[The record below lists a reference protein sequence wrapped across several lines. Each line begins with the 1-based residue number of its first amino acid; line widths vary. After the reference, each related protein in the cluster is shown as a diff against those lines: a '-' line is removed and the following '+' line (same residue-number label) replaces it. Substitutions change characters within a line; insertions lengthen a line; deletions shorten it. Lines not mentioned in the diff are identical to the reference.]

1 MNTVKNVIKGNK
13 MKIKI
18 YTDVEK
24 TKAIYDME
32 LADYLVI
39 VNNELFKEH
48 WQVIEFGD
56 IVITR
61 KPAE

>member
-1 MNTVKNVIKGNK
+1 MNKKENK

-24 TKAIYDME
+24 TTTIYDME
-32 LADYLVI
+32 LADYLII
-39 VNNELFKEH
+39 VNNELFKDQ
-48 WQVIEFGD
+48 WQVIQYDD
-56 IVITR
+56 IEITR

>member
-1 MNTVKNVIKGNK
+1 

-24 TKAIYDME
+24 TKTIYDME
-32 LADYLVI
+32 LADYLLI
-39 VNNELFKEH
+39 TANELWGNH
-48 WQVIEFGD
+48 WEVIEFELGD
-56 IVITR
+56 FKITR